1 MIVFHKVAPAV
12 RPPPPVA
19 HQGLQQFLGRGGL
32 HGAER
37 HRRRPPLLLLLMG
50 EPLVVLVQVGP
61 ERRYVCGPHKN
72 LVYGL
77 ATRPKSMVMIM
88 VLNSRFGVF
97 LVGKLTM
104 VYPRVYHTTLKAA
117 SILLYFPK
125 IHI

>member
-37 HRRRPPLLLLLMG
+37 HRRRPPPLLLLLMG

-77 ATRPKSMVMIM
+77 ATRPKSMVIIM
-88 VLNSRFGVF
+88 VLNSRLGDF
-97 LVGKLTM
+97 LVGELT
-104 VYPRVYHTTLKAA
+104 
-117 SILLYFPK
+117 IFPP
-125 IHI
+125 